1 MVGILYCQKSSLDY
15 KEIEKLLT
23 AHNIPSRSIILE
35 EADEHSFTDC
45 TVLINAMG
53 NLYVEEK
60 NELLVNFFNT
70 GNSIIHLGSMPFTRS
85 ATDTQANN
93 RVLRSFGIVDDFTP
107 IKETCSYVK
116 VQDNVSRSA
125 APMSDSTASTQSDT
139 AGDTVQVSLT
149 GLCSAVYHLSAY
161 TENGTRRTGYL
172 EHILDAFD
180 GEDNL
185 VAVPVIRVVTYEKGS
200 MTFFAFD
207 FDTEMLKE
215 VFWAELFI
223 NVVKKELA
231 GNVLLTVDSVF
242 ARYYPEEEK
251 RVSVKLANINRISS
265 ADLSLS
271 ITVSDNSGCTVFEQK
286 EMVALPYE
294 TTITPQV
301 TASSVYKIVVTVSSG
316 DVILTQK
323 ETGFMV
329 LSKDE
334 ASAELADFKPM
345 YIDPAVSADYCL
357 VDGEITAILGTTHF
371 VTDVYRECFYYM
383 NTWLCNKE
391 LAQLQADGFNV
402 LRSGNWVYIPA
413 FYNEDGSIGERGIRA
428 LQTYFILAARYGF
441 TVQFALGTVLLNQWD
456 KSRSPIHD
464 KGMREKCMTLIRSF
478 VENFKDYPN
487 VTLDIVNEPSYSI
500 KGAWSIG
507 KPSEEPGELA
517 RFKEWLSEKYGTI
530 ENLRATWGETSMV
543 LKSFDD
549 VTMPGG
555 DLFSRGLCR
564 TEQRKNH
571 TPLADFFAFARNEF
585 LGWTGEIRAIAREIA
600 PNMIVTMG
608 RDETLRIPA
617 QQDEVLAG
625 NIDMVCWHQWNYNSN
640 IIYEYLLN
648 RVRGKICVAQE
659 LGMYRFDDIRSGKRH
674 TDEET
679 AASLDKKLL
688 YAAGNFVQWQAHD
701 DPFMFE
707 LSENSL
713 GIYRADMTPTPSVA
727 LTKKL
732 VNAERSMQHLMCGR
746 QDDKIKILSV
756 YNTSYYFG
764 VDNGMA
770 HQGMKNHIYALYNCL
785 KEQAD
790 FVPEHLFKAENASAI
805 GNPKLIIL
813 PGMQTLQKD
822 TWKELLAYVEKG
834 AVLLV
839 NGCIDK
845 EVHFEKDIKIGAL
858 DSSYRTR
865 KLMNFEKITVDSA
878 EYALDFRP
886 VTGHADVTNLL
897 DCGELSAYGVIAE
910 YNVGAG
916 KILYCPY
923 PVELSTNTEAMVAC
937 YKYAIEK
944 AKAQNEIYQT
954 IESRPQIVFTAVSY
968 ENCTVYT
975 LINEGF
981 ADTMTFVDL
990 RSGKKVSVNLKDN
1003 QGCKLW
1009 IDNKGELLQKYGDA
1023 EVDVC

>member
-1 MVGILYCQKSSLDY
+1 MVGILYCKQSPWNY
-15 KEIEKLLT
+15 KEIELLL
-23 AHNIPSRSIILE
+23 AANKIEACSIKME
-35 EADEHSFTDC
+35 DATSSSFADC

-53 NLYVEEK
+53 SFYVEEK
-60 NELLVNFFNT
+60 IELLADFFNS
-70 GNSIIHLGSMPFTRS
+70 GKNIIHLSAAPFTMDITG
-85 ATDTQANN
+85 APANN
-93 RVLRSFGIVDDFTP
+93 RVLRSFGIVDDFSP
-107 IKETCSYVK
+107 ITETGTYVK
-116 VQDNVSRSA
+116 TPDGTTLNVRLSNL
-125 APMSDSTASTQSDT
+125 Q
-139 AGDTVQVSLT
+139 
-149 GLCSAVYHLSAY
+149 SAVYHLSEY
-161 TENGTRRTGYL
+161 TENGTARTGYL

-180 GEDNL
+180 AEDNL
-185 VAVPVIRVVTYEKGS
+185 LAVPVIRIVTYKKGS
-200 MTFFAFD
+200 MSFFAFD
-207 FDTEMLKE
+207 FDNAMLKE
-215 VFWAELFI
+215 TFWSELFI
-223 NVVKKELA
+223 NVVKRELA
-231 GNVLLTVDSVF
+231 GNILLNVDSAY

-251 RVSVKLANINRISS
+251 SIHISLQNITRTASTP
-265 ADLSLS
+265 LSLAVAVYDS
-271 ITVSDNSGCTVFEQK
+271 EDTTVFQK
-286 EMVALPYE
+286 KALVSLPYE
-294 TTITPQV
+294 TTITPRV
-301 TASSVYKIVVTVSSG
+301 TASSIYKIVVTVSSG
-316 DVILTQK
+316 DVTLVRN

-329 LSKDE
+329 LSHKE
-334 ASAELADFKPM
+334 ALAELAAFKPM
-345 YIDPAVSADYCL
+345 YIDPAVSTDYCL

-383 NTWLCNKE
+383 NTWLCDKE
-391 LAQLQADGFNV
+391 LSRLQADGFNV

-413 FYNEDGSIGERGIRA
+413 FYREDGSISERGIRA
-428 LQTYFILAARYGF
+428 LQTYFILAARHGF

-456 KSRSPIHD
+456 KSLSPIHD
-464 KGMREKCMTLIRSF
+464 KDMRKKCMTLIRSF
-478 VENFKDYPN
+478 AENFKDYPN

-507 KPSEEPGELA
+507 RPSLEPGELI
-517 RFKEWLSEKYGTI
+517 RFKEWLAEKYGTI
-530 ENLRATWGETSMV
+530 ENLRNIWGETSLV

-549 VTMPGG
+549 VTMPGF

-585 LGWTGEIRAIAREIA
+585 LGWTAEIRGLVREIA

-625 NIDMVCWHQWNYNSN
+625 NIDMVCWHQWNHNSN

-674 TDEET
+674 TDAET
-679 AASLDKKLL
+679 AVSLDKKLL

-727 LTKKL
+727 FTKKL
-732 VNAERSMQHLMCGR
+732 IAAERNMQSLMRGR
-746 QDDKIKILSV
+746 QYDKIKILSV

-764 VDNGMA
+764 VDNQIA
-770 HQGMKNHIYALYNCL
+770 HQGMRNHIYALYNCL

-790 FVPEHLFKAENASAI
+790 FMPEHLFKAENASAI
-805 GNPKLIIL
+805 GNPGLIIL

-822 TWKELLAYVEKG
+822 TWEELLHYVEKG

-845 EVHFEKDIKIGAL
+845 EEHFAADTKIGTM
-858 DSSYRTR
+858 DSTYRTR
-865 KLMNFEKITVDSA
+865 KLLNFEKLTVDGR
-878 EYALDFRP
+878 EYTLDFRP
-886 VTGHADVTNLL
+886 VTGYADVTNLL
-897 DCGELSAYGVIAE
+897 DCGELSEYGTIAE
-910 YNVGAG
+910 YSVGTG
-916 KILYCPY
+916 KVLYCPY

-937 YKYAIEK
+937 YRYAIQK
-944 AKAQNEIYQT
+944 AHARNEIYEV
-954 IESRPQIVFTAVSY
+954 IEGRPQIVFTAVSY

-990 RSGKKVSVNLKDN
+990 RSGVKLSVTLKDN

-1009 IDNKGELLQKYGDA
+1009 LDRNGQLLQKYTTQT
-1023 EVDVC
+1023 

>member
-1 MVGILYCQKSSLDY
+1 MVGILYCQKSTLDY

-23 AHNIPSRSIILE
+23 AHNIPSRSIVLE
-35 EADEHSFTDC
+35 EADVHSFADC
-45 TVLINAMG
+45 TVLINAMSHF
-53 NLYVEEK
+53 YVEEK
-60 NELLVNFFNT
+60 NELLVNFFNN
-70 GNSIIHLGSMPFTRS
+70 GNAIIHLGAMPFTQS
-85 ATDTQANN
+85 ATDMQANN
-93 RVLRSFGIVDDFTP
+93 RVLRSFDIVDDFTP
-107 IKETCSYVK
+107 IHETCSYVS
-116 VQDNVSRSA
+116 N
-125 APMSDSTASTQSDT
+125 PTQT
-139 AGDTVQVSLT
+139 EAISLT

-161 TENGTRRTGYL
+161 TENGTRCTGYL

-180 GEDNL
+180 AEDNL

-207 FDTEMLKE
+207 FDNEMLKE
-215 VFWAELFI
+215 PFWAELFI
-223 NVVKKELA
+223 HTVKKELA
-231 GNVLLTVDSVF
+231 GNVLLTVDSPF
-242 ARYYPEEEK
+242 AQYYPEEEK
-251 RVSVKLANINRISS
+251 KVTITLSDITRKTNE
-265 ADLSLS
+265 DLCLS
-271 ITVSDNSGCTVFEQK
+271 ITVSDDKDNTVLEKK
-286 EMVALPYE
+286 ESVSLPYE
-294 TTITPQV
+294 ITVTPQV
-301 TASSVYKIVVTVSSG
+301 TASAIYKITVTVSSD

-329 LSKDE
+329 LSKEE
-334 ASAELADFKPM
+334 AAAELSTFKPM
-345 YIDPAVSADYCL
+345 YIDPDVSTDYCL

-383 NTWLCNKE
+383 NTWLCDKE

-428 LQTYFILAARYGF
+428 LQTYFILAARHGF

-464 KGMREKCMTLIRSF
+464 KGMREKCITLIRSF
-478 VENFKDYPN
+478 VTNFKDYPN

-500 KGAWSIG
+500 KGAWSTG
-507 KPSEEPGELA
+507 RPSYEPGELA
-517 RFKEWLSEKYGTI
+517 RFKEWLAEKYGTI
-530 ENLRATWGETSMV
+530 ANLRDAWGETSIV
-543 LKSFDD
+543 LKSFNDI
-549 VTMPGG
+549 TMPGW
-555 DLFSRGLCR
+555 DLYSRGLCR

-571 TPLADFFAFARNEF
+571 TPLADFYAFARNEF
-585 LGWTGEIRAIAREIA
+585 LGWTREIRAIAKEIA
-600 PNMIVTMG
+600 PHMIVTMG

-732 VNAERSMQHLMCGR
+732 VSAERNMQHLMQGR
-746 QDDKIKILSV
+746 QDDKIKIVSV
-756 YNTSYYFG
+756 CNTSYYFG
-764 VDNGMA
+764 VDNQMA

-845 EVHFEKDIKIGAL
+845 EVHFEADIKIGAL

-865 KLMNFEKITVDSA
+865 KLMNFEKVTVDGT

-886 VTGHADVTNLL
+886 ITGHADVTNLL
-897 DCGELSAYGVIAE
+897 DCGELSEYGVIAE

-937 YKYAIEK
+937 YKYAIKK
-944 AKAQNEIYQT
+944 AQAQNEIYQ
-954 IESRPQIVFTAVSY
+954 IVESSPQIMFTAVSY

-981 ADTMTFVDL
+981 ADTMAFTDL
-990 RSGKKVSVNLKDN
+990 RSGMKVSVNLKSN

-1009 IDNKGELLQKYGDA
+1009 LNTNGELLQKYGEA
-1023 EVDVC
+1023 EVDIC